1 MGSKNAFKKRSKQN
15 NVLQINQYQAEK
27 QKDVQIIPRNKN
39 QESYLIKLL
48 DPSKDIVFGVGPA
61 GTGKTLLAV
70 QVAIKM
76 FKERQVDRI
85 IITRPAVSVDE
96 DFGFL
101 PGTLEE
107 KMAPWTRPIFDV
119 FQEYFRTDDLKSMM
133 YEGVIEIAPL
143 AFMRGRNFIRA
154 FIVADECQNT
164 THSQMKMLL
173 TRLSKGS
180 KMAVTGD
187 LNQAD
192 RPKENGLLQFC
203 ELYGQGG
210 DYRMV
215 AMARFDSRDVE
226 RHPVV
231 KEVLNLIASLNI

>member
-1 MGSKNAFKKRSKQN
+1 MGSKKGFRKHAKRN
-15 NVLQINQYQAEK
+15 HAVQINPYQIEK
-27 QKDVQIIPRNKN
+27 LKDVQIIPRNKN
-39 QESYLIKLL
+39 QEAYLIKLL
-48 DPSKDIVFGVGPA
+48 DPTKDIVFGVGPA

-76 FKERQVDRI
+76 FKEKQVDRI

-96 DFGFL
+96 DIGFL
-101 PGTLEE
+101 PGSLEE

-119 FQEYFRTDDLKSMM
+119 FQEYFRTQDLKNMM
-133 YEGVIEIAPL
+133 YDGVIEIAPL

-192 RPKENGLLQFC
+192 RQHDNGLLDFIDKLNKNTTAQRIDLVTFHKA
-203 ELYGQGG
+203 
-210 DYRMV
+210 DI
-215 AMARFDSRDVE
+215 E
-226 RHPVV
+226 RHPAVR
-231 KEVLNLIASLNI
+231 EVLDVYGD